1 MSRMHAEDPRT
12 EHVLDQAED
21 ALDRGDPD
29 AAIRLCSEILSAHP
43 DHPGALFLS
52 AEAFHD
58 MGEYVEAEA
67 RYRRCTQLTRN
78 HALSWSGLAL
88 SLFDQLRFE
97 ESGKTANRALR
108 VNDTNPEAYY
118 VRALLRERRGDANG
132 AARDYRRAWRLDP
145 ERHPPP
151 HALTDAMVESIVTE
165 ALVALPEPIRE
176 WMRTVP
182 IFLDEQ
188 PSDDYCK
195 AFDPPRSPAEVLFGL
210 FEGASLVESSDGA
223 TNASV
228 GEQLASGLVTITLF
242 RKNLERLAHDRQRLL
257 DEVRVTLLHEIGHY
271 LGLSEQDLE
280 DRGMD

>member
-1 MSRMHAEDPRT
+1 MSRLPFEDPRT
-12 EHVLDQAED
+12 EQVLDQAED

-29 AAIRLCSEILSAHP
+29 AAIQLCGQVLREIP

-58 MGEYVEAEA
+58 IGDYVEAEN
-67 RYRRCTQLTRN
+67 RYRRCTQITRD
-78 HALSWSGLAL
+78 HPLSWSGLAL
-88 SLFDQLRFE
+88 SLFDQLRFDE
-97 ESGKTANRALR
+97 ASKTANRALR
-108 VNDTNPEAYY
+108 VSDANAEAYY
-118 VRALLRERRGDANG
+118 VRAMLRERRGDPTG

-151 HALTDAMVESIVTE
+151 HTLTDAMVESIVTE
-165 ALVALPEPIRE
+165 ALLALPDEIRE
-176 WMRTVP
+176 WLRGVP
-182 IFLDEQ
+182 ILLDEW

-210 FEGASLVESSDGA
+210 FEGPSLMEADFSG
-223 TNASV
+223 ASV
-228 GEQLASGLVTITLF
+228 GEQLSAGLVTITLY
-242 RKNLERLAHDRQRLL
+242 RKNLERLAHDRERLL

-271 LGLSEQDLE
+271 LGLSEQDLA